1 MTISVESS
9 PVRPTAAFVVRH
21 PAHFIAFG
29 FGSGLM
35 RPGPG
40 TAGTLAAVPIFW
52 FLHPRLSDGQF
63 LLVLLALF
71 ALGVWACS
79 RTGRALGVQDHGGI
93 VFDEIVAFLL
103 VMFMIPRTLWWQV
116 AGFLLFRFFD
126 IVKPPPIG
134 HFDRTLKGGFGVML
148 DDLLAA
154 FYVLLAIAIWKTVVT
169 DG

>member
-1 MTISVESS
+1 
-9 PVRPTAAFVVRH
+9 
-21 PAHFIAFG
+21 
-29 FGSGLM
+29 M
-35 RPGPG
+35 RVIG
-40 TAGTLAAVPIFW
+40 
-52 FLHPRLSDGQF
+52 
-63 LLVLLALF
+63 
-71 ALGVWACS
+71 
-79 RTGRALGVQDHGGI
+79 TGRALGVHDHGGI

-103 VMFMIPRTLWWQV
+103 VMFMIPKTLWWQV